1 MNKAQLVEALTTRI
15 GDRRTA
21 AAAVDGLVDVIVETV
36 GSGSSVTLTGFG
48 VFEPRRRAAR
58 VARNPRTGETV
69 PVPETVVPSFRP
81 GAAFREQIGNST
93 EAAEGATSAPRRS
106 PRAGDSVSADAGS
119 AQPARRTRAKSG
131 TATAAP
137 KTGSRA
143 APKKS
148 STSAPKTASR
158 SSGAAASKSAPKT
171 TPKSAPKTTETKSAN
186 GSTTKKAPAKG
197 SRKA

>member
-81 GAAFREQIGNST
+81 GAAFREQIGNSK
-93 EAAEGATSAPRRS
+93 EAAKGATSA
-106 PRAGDSVSADAGS
+106 
-119 AQPARRTRAKSG
+119 
-131 TATAAP
+131 
-137 KTGSRA
+137 
-143 APKKS
+143 
-148 STSAPKTASR
+148 
-158 SSGAAASKSAPKT
+158 
-171 TPKSAPKTTETKSAN
+171 
-186 GSTTKKAPAKG
+186 
-197 SRKA
+197 